1 MLHSI
6 GEAAGLTPTLA
17 RLLADGMRSDDTALP
32 FQAPK
37 SMLNVPLSGARRFAA
52 QSWSFQRMR
61 AVGKAHGATLND
73 VLLAMCSG
81 ALRRYLLDADALPAE
96 SLVAA
101 IPVALPVDRDTDGGN
116 AVTMVLCSLA
126 TDIDDPHE
134 RLRRIHTSMLAA
146 KNVMAGRS
154 ALQISLFGLATATGP
169 AAANLLP
176 GFAGRARPAYNLV
189 ISNVPGP
196 RSTLYWNGARAVG
209 WYPVSIPTEGNAV
222 NITVVSYADNIE
234 FGLIGCRRSIPHLQR
249 LLDDLEHSLRELES
263 APASSLQGQK
273 TSDRNSKG
281 YVTVAILDRFRLD
294 DRVAVVTGASSGLG
308 VAFARAFAEAGADV
322 VLAARRPDRLQQTAA
337 CVRAAGRSA
346 LCVPTDIADP
356 AQVQHMVE
364 AAMAQFGKIDILI
377 NNAGI
382 GTAIPATREAPEQF
396 RQVIDVNLNGAYW
409 AAQAC
414 ARVMRPGSTIVN
426 ISSVLGLTTASLPQA
441 AYSASKAGLIGLTRD
456 LAQQWGTRKGIRVNA
471 LAPGFFESEMTDEYP
486 DGYLD
491 RMTPRMVLGRI
502 GNPDELAASAIW
514 LASDASGYV
523 TGQTVAVDGG
533 ITIT

>member
-1 MLHSI
+1 M
-6 GEAAGLTPTLA
+6 T
-17 RLLADGMRSDDTALP
+17 
-32 FQAPK
+32 
-37 SMLNVPLSGARRFAA
+37 
-52 QSWSFQRMR
+52 
-61 AVGKAHGATLND
+61 
-73 VLLAMCSG
+73 
-81 ALRRYLLDADALPAE
+81 
-96 SLVAA
+96 
-101 IPVALPVDRDTDGGN
+101 
-116 AVTMVLCSLA
+116 
-126 TDIDDPHE
+126 
-134 RLRRIHTSMLAA
+134 
-146 KNVMAGRS
+146 
-154 ALQISLFGLATATGP
+154 
-169 AAANLLP
+169 
-176 GFAGRARPAYNLV
+176 
-189 ISNVPGP
+189 
-196 RSTLYWNGARAVG
+196 
-209 WYPVSIPTEGNAV
+209 
-222 NITVVSYADNIE
+222 
-234 FGLIGCRRSIPHLQR
+234 
-249 LLDDLEHSLRELES
+249 
-263 APASSLQGQK
+263 
-273 TSDRNSKG
+273 
-281 YVTVAILDRFRLD
+281 ILDRFRLD

-337 CVRAAGRSA
+337 MVRAAGRSA

-364 AAMAQFGKIDILI
+364 AAMAQFGKIDTLI
-377 NNAGI
+377 NNAGV
-382 GTAIPATREAPEQF
+382 GTAIPATRETPEQF

-426 ISSVLGLTTASLPQA
+426 ISSVLGLTTAKLPQA